1 MTISCMQ
8 RRGTATHV
16 LYTTHASLAHFAT
29 LHAAR
34 APNYQSLDLE
44 GPRRWQTKHAEEL
57 KNMLPLRRLKGLGLH
72 RNDSKFTELSTDDIT
87 QLVKE
92 VRQGRGQTG

>member
-1 MTISCMQ
+1 MLHMK
-8 RRGTATHV
+8 
-16 LYTTHASLAHFAT
+16 HALLDHFAT
-29 LHAAR
+29 LHAVH
-34 APNYQSLDLE
+34 APNHHSLDLE